1 MAATA
6 GAHVYYWKQWKRARN
21 RRRQP
26 IRLGIHPAEVCKAT
40 RSHRGYWWMAGTSL
54 VQRALDNRWL
64 TERGVPSLK
73 QQWIEMHY
81 GKTNEPFN
89 PAAVN
94 LTGTA

>member
-1 MAATA
+1 MVW
-6 GAHVYYWKQWKRARN
+6 GQ
-21 RRRQP
+21 
-26 IRLGIHPAEVCKAT
+26 AEVYKGT
-40 RSHRGYWWMAGTSL
+40 RSSRGYWWMAGTSL

-64 TERGVPSLK
+64 TERGVPSLR

-81 GKTNEPFN
+81 GKQNEKFD